1 MEMTSKSSSILATSA
16 SRKGGFGASLIKVV
30 LFLIIVAAIG
40 AGVYWGW
47 NKIRSSGVD
56 SSKYQAVFLANGQV
70 YFGKLKGYGT
80 NNPVLEN
87 VYYLTATKPLQSQ
100 EGEKPVQP
108 QYTLVKLGG
117 ELHGPEGKLILNPK
131 HILFVEN
138 LKDDGRVV
146 TTINKSESAAPAGG
160 QPAGQPSAQPNQPTP
175 AQPKVEE
182 NKPAES
188 GTTTNNVVKTTP

>member
-16 SRKGGFGASLIKVV
+16 PRKGGFGATLVKIILVLI
-30 LFLIIVAAIG
+30 LVAAIG
-40 AGVYWGW
+40 GGIYWGW
-47 NKIRSSGVD
+47 NKIRPSGVD

-80 NNPVLEN
+80 NNPVLED
-87 VYYLTATKPLQSQ
+87 VHYLTATKPLQSQ

-108 QYTLVKLGG
+108 LYTLVQLGG
-117 ELHGPEGKLILNPK
+117 EPHGPEGKIIINPR

-146 TTINKSESAAPAGG
+146 AAIKKFKSAPPAGG
-160 QPAGQPSAQPNQPTP
+160 QPTGQPTNQPSQPAP

-182 NKPAES
+182 TKPAES